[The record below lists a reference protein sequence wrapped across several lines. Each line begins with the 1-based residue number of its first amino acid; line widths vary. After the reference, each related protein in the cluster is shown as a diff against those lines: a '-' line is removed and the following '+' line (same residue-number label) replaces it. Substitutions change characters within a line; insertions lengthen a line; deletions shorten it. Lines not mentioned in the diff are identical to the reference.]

1 MRRDAFQVRFAGV
14 KKHSVPHRLTRHVA
28 KPDTAR
34 RIGQH
39 GTLCF
44 RVPHAAYM
52 ETYPRS
58 EFRTIVAFTD
68 VKGDLNGDGK
78 VDIADAVCVLDVM
91 AKQ

>member
-1 MRRDAFQVRFAGV
+1 MQRAA
-14 KKHSVPHRLTRHVA
+14 SPC
-28 KPDTAR
+28 TAR
-34 RIGQH
+34 REARH

-58 EFRTIVAFTD
+58 EFGTIVALTD

-78 VDIADAVCVLDVM
+78 VDIADAV
-91 AKQ
+91 